1 MVGFL
6 FYSIF
11 IIKEF
16 VMKKYII
23 TENQLKVILER
34 ADDTP
39 ENYSDVPPM
48 SFDNFLKAI
57 EKDNNKNG
65 TSSNRSDDIKSFALG
80 AVAGNRA
87 EYNIDKSDSALKAI
101 AGKFYKSINAGYGI
115 NPDDGVLAESEDLC
129 IIIMC
134 MAYYYYKEGS
144 IKSFNVRDVDLD
156 FRKNYNEL
164 KRTNLSDIRG
174 LLRTKFDADIFG
186 RQDDDDEN
194 QIIVAPR
201 GDNPSFQVYI
211 NKNSRRTT
219 MVRFNF
225 FDSTSL
231 NFFYNDFL
239 KNDKN
244 INLISKAINRRVR
257 PRLDNGS
264 LVFQF

>member
-1 MVGFL
+1 
-6 FYSIF
+6 
-11 IIKEF
+11 
-16 VMKKYII
+16 MKKYII

-34 ADDTP
+34 ADETP
-39 ENYSDVPPM
+39 ENFSDVPPM

-65 TSSNRSDDIKSFALG
+65 TPNDRSDNIKSFALG

-87 EYNIDKSDSALKAI
+87 EYNIDKTDSALKSI
-101 AGKFYKSINAGYGI
+101 AGKFYKSIGVGYGI
-115 NPDDGVLAESEDLC
+115 NPDDSVLAEAEDLC
-129 IIIMC
+129 IIIMS
-134 MAYYYYKEGS
+134 MAYYYYKEGN
-144 IKSFNVRDVDLD
+144 IKSYGVKDVELD
-156 FRKNYNEL
+156 VRKNYNEL

-174 LLRTKFDADIFG
+174 LLRTKFDADIYG
-186 RQDDDDEN
+186 YQDDDNEN
-194 QIIVAPR
+194 QVIAAPR

-211 NKNSRRTT
+211 NKNNKRTT

-257 PRLDNGS
+257 PRLDSGS